1 MYLTDSENKLTVDE
15 INAFNAYFDH
25 HIPASFLDF
34 YLKNNGGYPHDNED
48 GNPFML
54 GGFNP
59 IKYGDLPIEQLYRDL
74 TESFGELRNMVPF
87 AYDDGGNT
95 FLLSLKSD
103 DSLGKVFIFLMDD
116 KEVELV
122 ADSFSE
128 FLEELFA

>member
-1 MYLTDSENKLTVDE
+1 MYLSDSENKLTIYE
-15 INAFNAYFDH
+15 INDFNASFDDRL
-25 HIPASFLDF
+25 PMSFLNF
-34 YLKNNGGYPHDNED
+34 YLKNNGGHPHNNED

-74 TESFGELRNMVPF
+74 IESFGELMNMVPF
-87 AYDDGGNT
+87 AYDGGGNS
-95 FLLSLKSD
+95 FLLSLKPD

-128 FLEELFA
+128 FLEELFS